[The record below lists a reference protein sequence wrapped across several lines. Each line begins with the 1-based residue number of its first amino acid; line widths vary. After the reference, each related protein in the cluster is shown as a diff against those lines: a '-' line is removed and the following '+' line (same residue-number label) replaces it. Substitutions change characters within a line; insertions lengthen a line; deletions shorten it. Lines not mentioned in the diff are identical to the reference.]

1 MSAPFFDYLGIKVP
15 IIYFPGSYSVQG
27 VTVSSG
33 EAINT
38 YFITCSF
45 LAESDIHGCSYI
57 LTDADNTISVSG
69 IVIRN
74 NENTGRTQV
83 VIQDIQNY
91 SSIVA
96 YELDSNNG
104 TIYTMYPFT
113 SSNIFEQSVKQTCV
127 VASCKYIHLH

>member
-1 MSAPFFDYLGIKVP
+1 MSAPFFDYLGITVS

-45 LAESDIHGCSYI
+45 LAGSDIHGCSYV
-57 LTDADNTISVSG
+57 LTDADNTINVSG

-74 NENTGRTQV
+74 NENTGSTQV

-91 SSIVA
+91 SSILA

-104 TIYTMYPFT
+104 TIYTMYPFI
-113 SSNIFEQSVKQTCV
+113 SSNIFEQFTMQKCAVSTG
-127 VASCKYIHLH
+127 

>member
-1 MSAPFFDYLGIKVP
+1 MSAPFFGYLGFKVP
-15 IIYFPGSYSVQG
+15 IIYFSGSYRVQG
-27 VTVSSG
+27 VTVSSR

-45 LAESDIHGCSYI
+45 LAGSDIHGCSYVLI
-57 LTDADNTISVSG
+57 GADNTINVSG

-104 TIYTMYPFT
+104 TIYTTYPFI
-113 SSNIFEQSVKQTCV
+113 SSKIFE
-127 VASCKYIHLH
+127 HLTMQKCAVSTG

>member
-1 MSAPFFDYLGIKVP
+1 MLLSLVIKGIKVP
-15 IIYFPGSYSVQG
+15 IIYIPGSYSVQG

-33 EAINT
+33 EVINT

-45 LAESDIHGCSYI
+45 LAGIDIHGCSYVLI
-57 LTDADNTISVSG
+57 DADNTISVSG

-74 NENTGRTQV
+74 NENKGRTQV
-83 VIQDIQNY
+83 VIQYIQNY
-91 SSIVA
+91 SSIIA

-113 SSNIFEQSVKQTCV
+113 SSNIFE
-127 VASCKYIHLH
+127 HP